1 MASTSAAPPITGEAN
16 MEIAPPSSSSSS
28 TTTTTTSTAAA
39 AAAKWTTPPSV
50 PTLPAKFPGLE
61 SLSIKKREQ
70 LFLYHAF
77 KPVAAGA
84 PFVRKAG
91 KA

>member
-1 MASTSAAPPITGEAN
+1 MSSTSAAAPPITGEAN

-28 TTTTTTSTAAA
+28 STTTPTSTAA

>member
-1 MASTSAAPPITGEAN
+1 MSSTSAAAPPITGEAN

-28 TTTTTTSTAAA
+28 TTTTTSTAAA

>member
-1 MASTSAAPPITGEAN
+1 MGV
-16 MEIAPPSSSSSS
+16 APPSSSSSS
-28 TTTTTTSTAAA
+28 SSASFAD
-39 AAAKWTTPPSV
+39 AKWTTPPSV
-50 PTLPAKFPGLE
+50 PTLPAKYLGLDHL
-61 SLSIKKREQ
+61 SLKKREQ

>member
-28 TTTTTTSTAAA
+28 TTTTTSTAAA

-50 PTLPAKFPGLE
+50 PTLPVKYLGLDHL
-61 SLSIKKREQ
+61 SLKKREQ